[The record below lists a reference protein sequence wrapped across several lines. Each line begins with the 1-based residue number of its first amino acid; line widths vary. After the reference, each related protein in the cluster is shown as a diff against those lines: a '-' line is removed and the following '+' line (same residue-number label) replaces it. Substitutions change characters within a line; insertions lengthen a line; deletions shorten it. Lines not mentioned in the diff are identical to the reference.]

1 VFKPILN
8 LYNDCTIKP
17 AKGMTNYKE
26 TLNLPNTGFP
36 MKASLPNREP
46 SLLEQWDENNLYLK
60 IRQQQAGKEKFLL
73 LDGPPYA
80 NGKIHIGH
88 AVNKVLKD
96 IVIKSKTLSGF
107 DAPYLPGWDC
117 HGLPIEHQVEKKKGK
132 VGSKL
137 DASQYREA
145 CRDYALQQVSEQR
158 DDFIRLGILGQW
170 EKPYL
175 TLDRNYEA
183 EQIRAF
189 AMIVKNG
196 HLIYG
201 HKPVHWCLDCKS
213 ALAEA
218 EVEYKEKESSAVD
231 VRFRII
237 DTNDFLTRTG
247 LNLDQTD
254 LPIYLPIWT
263 TTLWT
268 LPANQAVVLGENL
281 NYLLIATQSDQGP
294 HCVIVAEGL
303 QESIR
308 DRWQAV
314 KWDVIGS
321 VNPKDLKGL
330 QLQHPFYERQVPT
343 LIGDYVTLEAGT
355 GAVHTAPAHGHDDFI
370 IGQKNDLPLENPVDD
385 FGIFT
390 ESTEYFAGQHVFK
403 VESSITEK
411 LLENNN
417 LIHQQA
423 FIHSYPH
430 CWRHKTPLIFR
441 ATPQWFI
448 SMDQMNLR
456 TTCLD
461 VIETVEWM
469 PDWGKKRIQGM
480 VESRPDWCISRQ
492 RFWGVPI
499 PLFIHKE
506 TESLHPNTVDLL
518 HQVANKIEEHGIDG
532 WFLASTE
539 DFLGEEATEYYKTTD
554 TMDVWMDSGLAH
566 YAVSENHTNVDFPA
580 DLYLEGS
587 DQHRGW
593 FQSSLLTSVAMNAKA
608 PYQQVLTHGF
618 TVDEDGKKMSKSLG
632 NVIAPQ
638 AVINNLGADIL
649 RLWAASTDY
658 SSEMSISDQILK
670 RNSDAYRR
678 IRNTARFLLGNLNDF
693 DPNKDLLPVNE
704 LLTLDQWIINRLHE
718 VQTKI
723 LEDYHVYAFH
733 HVSQSLHNFCVVDM
747 GGFYLDVIKDRL
759 YTTEDHSH
767 ARKSAQTVLYHTAEA
782 MVRWIAPIL
791 SFTADE
797 IWQYL
802 PGDRAESVFLSEWH
816 QLPTK
821 ADIDVNW
828 SAIDVVQQTAAKAL
842 EVGRNEGVI
851 GSSLD
856 ASITIYAD
864 DELADLLAS
873 FGEELHF
880 LFITSEATLASAVNI
895 PQGSVKADGVAVSV
909 LKSKHQ
915 KCTRC
920 WHKDESVG
928 QSSDHPE
935 LCTRCIGNITGRGEL
950 RLHF

>member
-1 VFKPILN
+1 
-8 LYNDCTIKP
+8 
-17 AKGMTNYKE
+17 MTNYKE
-26 TLNLPNTGFP
+26 TLNLPDTGFP

-96 IVIKSKTLSGF
+96 VVIKSKTLSGF

-137 DASQYREA
+137 DAGQYREA

-170 EKPYL
+170 DKPYL
-175 TLDRNYEA
+175 TLDWNYEA

-189 AMIVKNG
+189 ATIVKNG

-231 VRFRII
+231 VRFRVI

-268 LPANQAVVLGENL
+268 LPANQAVVLGEDL
-281 NYLLIATQSDQGP
+281 NYLLIATQSDQEP
-294 HCVIVAEGL
+294 HCIIVSEGL

-308 DRWQAV
+308 DRWQAG

-321 VNPKDLKGL
+321 VNPRDLEGL

-343 LIGDYVTLEAGT
+343 LTGDYVTLEAGT

-370 IGQKNDLPLENPVDD
+370 IGQKNNLPLENPVDD
-385 FGIFT
+385 HGIFT

-411 LLENNN
+411 LQENNN
-417 LIHQQA
+417 LIHQQP

-456 TTCLD
+456 TTCLE

-469 PDWGKKRIQGM
+469 PDWGKERIQGM
-480 VESRPDWCISRQ
+480 IESRPDWCISRQ

-518 HQVANKIEEHGIDG
+518 HQVANKVEEYGIDG

-566 YAVSENHTNVDFPA
+566 YAVSQNHTNVDFPA

-618 TVDEDGKKMSKSLG
+618 TVDKDGKKMSKSLG

-704 LLTLDQWIINRLHE
+704 LLTLDQWVINRLHE

-723 LEDYHVYAFH
+723 LEDYHIYAFH
-733 HVSQSLHNFCVVDM
+733 RVCQSLHNFCVVDM

-759 YTTEDHSH
+759 YTTENHSH

-782 MVRWIAPIL
+782 MVHWIAPIL

-797 IWQYL
+797 VWQYL

-821 ADIDVNW
+821 ADIDVDW
-828 SAIDVVQQTAAKAL
+828 SVIDVVQQTVAKAL

-880 LFITSEATLASAVNI
+880 LFITSDATLASAANI
-895 PQGSVKADGVAVSV
+895 PQGSVKADRVAVSV

-915 KCTRC
+915 KCIRC

-928 QSSDHPE
+928 QATDHPE
-935 LCTRCIGNITGRGEL
+935 LCTRCLGNITGRGEL

>member
-1 VFKPILN
+1 
-8 LYNDCTIKP
+8 
-17 AKGMTNYKE
+17 MTNYKE
-26 TLNLPNTGFP
+26 TLNLPDTGFP

-46 SLLEQWDENNLYLK
+46 SLLKQWDENNLYQK

-96 IVIKSKTLSGF
+96 VVIKSKTLSGL

-145 CRDYALQQVSEQR
+145 CRGYALKQVSEQR

-175 TLDRNYEA
+175 TLDRHYEA

-189 AMIVKNG
+189 AAIVKNG

-218 EVEYKEKESSAVD
+218 EVEYKDKESSSVD
-231 VRFRII
+231 VQFRII
-237 DTNDFLTRTG
+237 DTHDFLTRTG

-268 LPANQAVVLGENL
+268 LPGNQAVVLGEDL
-281 NYLLIATQSDQGP
+281 NYLLIATQSNQGS

-308 DRWQAV
+308 DRWQAE
-314 KWDVIGS
+314 KWDIIGS
-321 VNPKDLKGL
+321 VNPSDLEGL

-343 LIGDYVTLEAGT
+343 LTGDFVTLEAGT

-385 FGIFT
+385 FGIYT
-390 ESTEYFAGQHVFK
+390 SSTEYFSGQHVFK
-403 VESSITEK
+403 VDANVIKK
-411 LLENNN
+411 LEENNN
-417 LIHQQA
+417 LIHQQP
-423 FIHSYPH
+423 FTHSYPH

-448 SMDQMNLR
+448 SMDQMNFR
-456 TTCLD
+456 TACLQA
-461 VIETVEWM
+461 IETVEWM
-469 PDWGKKRIQGM
+469 PDWGKERIQGM
-480 VESRPDWCISRQ
+480 IESRPDWCISRQ

-518 HQVANKIEEHGIDG
+518 HQVAKKVEVHGIDG
-532 WFLASTE
+532 WFTASTE
-539 DFLGEEATEYYKTTD
+539 DFLGEEASEYNKMTD

-566 YAVSENHTNVDFPA
+566 YAVSQNHADIHFPA

-593 FQSSLLTSVAMNAKA
+593 FQSSLLTSVAMNAKP
-608 PYQQVLTHGF
+608 PYKQVLTHGF
-618 TVDEDGKKMSKSLG
+618 TVDENGKKMSKSVG

-638 AVINNLGADIL
+638 TVINTLGADIL
-649 RLWAASTDY
+649 RLWAASSDY

-670 RNSDAYRR
+670 QNSDTYRR

-693 DPNKDLLPVNE
+693 DPTEDLLPVNE
-704 LLTLDQWIINRLHE
+704 LLTLDQWAINLLHE
-718 VQTKI
+718 VQAKI
-723 LEDYHVYAFH
+723 FQDYHAYAFH
-733 HVSQSLHNFCVVDM
+733 RVSQSLHHFCVVDM

-759 YTTEDHSH
+759 YTTEADSL
-767 ARKSAQTVLYHTAEA
+767 ARKSAQTVLYHTAES

-797 IWQYL
+797 FWQFL
-802 PGDRAESVFLSEWH
+802 PGNRAESVFLSEWYE
-816 QLPTK
+816 LPEK
-821 ADIDVNW
+821 VDSGVNW
-828 SAIDVVQQTAAKAL
+828 SVVDFVQKIVAKAL
-842 EVGRNEGVI
+842 ETARDEGVI

-856 ASITIYAD
+856 ASITLYAK
-864 DELADLLAS
+864 DELFELFAS
-873 FGEELHF
+873 FGAELHF
-880 LFITSEATLASAVNI
+880 LFITSDATLASDDNLPEGTI
-895 PQGSVKADGVAVSV
+895 KANGVAVSV
-909 LKSKHQ
+909 LKSKHK
-915 KCTRC
+915 KCIRC
-920 WHKDESVG
+920 WHKDKSVG
-928 QSSDHPE
+928 QSSEHPE
-935 LCTRCIGNITGRGEL
+935 LCIRCTGNVTGEGEV

>member
-1 VFKPILN
+1 
-8 LYNDCTIKP
+8 
-17 AKGMTNYKE
+17 MTSYKE
-26 TLNLPNTGFP
+26 TLNLPDTGFP

-46 SLLEQWDENNLYLK
+46 SLLLQWSENNLYSK
-60 IRQQQAGKEKFLL
+60 IRQQQAGKKKFLL

-88 AVNKVLKD
+88 ALNKVLKD
-96 IVIKSKTLSGF
+96 FVIKSKTLSGF

-132 VGSKL
+132 MGSKL
-137 DASQYREA
+137 DAGQYRNA

-175 TLDRNYEA
+175 TLDQHYEA

-189 AMIVKNG
+189 ATIVKNN

-218 EVEYKEKESSAVD
+218 EVEYVDKESCSVD

-237 DTNDFLTRTG
+237 DNHEFLTRTG

-268 LPANQAVVLGENL
+268 LPANQAVVLGEDL
-281 NYLLIATQSDQGP
+281 NYLLVATETDQGS
-294 HCVIVAEGL
+294 HFVIVSEGL

-308 DRWQAV
+308 DRWQV
-314 KWDVIGS
+314 EKWDVISS
-321 VNPKDLKGL
+321 VNSLDLEGL
-330 QLQHPFYERQVPT
+330 QLQHPFYNRQVPT
-343 LIGDYVTLEAGT
+343 LIGDYVTLDAGT

-370 IGQKNDLPLENPVDD
+370 IGQKHNLPLESPVDD

-390 ESTEYFAGQHVFK
+390 PSTEYFAGQHVFK
-403 VESSITEK
+403 IDDDIIEK
-411 LLENNN
+411 LQEKNN
-417 LIHQQA
+417 LIHQQP

-448 SMDQMNLR
+448 SMDQMNFR
-456 TTCLD
+456 TACLEA
-461 VIETVEWM
+461 IETVEWM
-469 PDWGKKRIQGM
+469 PDWGKERIQGM
-480 VESRPDWCISRQ
+480 IDSRPDWCISRQ

-518 HQVANKIEEHGIDG
+518 YQIANKVETHGIDE
-532 WFLASTE
+532 WFAASTE
-539 DFLGEEATEYYKTTD
+539 DFLGEEASEYNKTTD

-566 YAVSENHTNVDFPA
+566 HAVSQNHADIYFPA

-608 PYQQVLTHGF
+608 PYKQVLTHGF

-670 RNSDAYRR
+670 RNADAYRR

-693 DPNKDLLPVNE
+693 DSTKDLLPVNE
-704 LLTLDQWIINRLHE
+704 LLTLDQWVINRLHE
-718 VQTKI
+718 VQAKI
-723 LEDYHVYAFH
+723 LENYTTYAFH
-733 HVSQSLHNFCVVDM
+733 RVSQSLHNFCVVDM

-759 YTTEDHSH
+759 YTTKANSH
-767 ARKSAQTVLYHTAEA
+767 ARRSAQTVLYHTAES

-797 IWQYL
+797 VWQFL
-802 PGDRAESVFLSEWH
+802 PGNRTESVFLSEWY
-816 QLPTK
+816 QLP
-821 ADIDVNW
+821 ARSNIVVNW
-828 SAIDVVQQTAAKAL
+828 SVMDVVQQATAKAL
-842 EVGRNEGVI
+842 EVARDKGVI

-856 ASITIYAD
+856 ASLTVYVD
-864 DELADLLAS
+864 NELAELLTS

-880 LFITSEATLASAVNI
+880 LFITSDVTIASTDDI
-895 PQGSVKADGVAVSV
+895 PKGAIKADGVAVSV
-909 LKSKHQ
+909 VKSQHQ
-915 KCTRC
+915 KCIRC

-928 QSSDHPE
+928 QTSEHSE
-935 LCTRCIGNITGRGEL
+935 LCIRCIDNVTGEGEV

>member
-1 VFKPILN
+1 
-8 LYNDCTIKP
+8 
-17 AKGMTNYKE
+17 MTNYKE
-26 TLNLPNTGFP
+26 TLNLPDTGFP

-46 SLLEQWDENNLYLK
+46 SLLKQWSENNLYLK
-60 IRQQQAGKEKFLL
+60 IRQQQAGKDKFLL

-80 NGKIHIGH
+80 NGKLHIGH
-88 AVNKVLKD
+88 ALNKVLKD
-96 IVIKSKTLSGF
+96 VVIKSKTLSGF
-107 DAPYLPGWDC
+107 DAPYIPGWDC

-132 VGSKL
+132 AGSKL
-137 DASQYREA
+137 NAKQYRDA
-145 CRDYALQQVSEQR
+145 CRDYALAQVSEQR
-158 DDFIRLGILGQW
+158 EDFIRLGVLGEW

-189 AMIVKNG
+189 ATIVKNG
-196 HLIYG
+196 HLVYG

-218 EVEYKEKESSAVD
+218 EVEYKDKESCSAD
-231 VRFRII
+231 VRFRVI
-237 DTNDFLTRTG
+237 DTNEFLTRTG
-247 LNLDQTD
+247 LNLDQMD
-254 LPIYLPIWT
+254 RPIYLPIWT

-268 LPANQAVVLGENL
+268 LPANQAVVLGEDL
-281 NYLLIATQSDQGP
+281 NYLLVATASEHSP
-294 HCVIVAEGL
+294 CYVIVSEGL

-308 DRWQAV
+308 DRWQAE
-314 KWDVIGS
+314 KWDIIGS
-321 VNPKDLKGL
+321 VNPRDLEGL
-330 QLQHPFYERQVPT
+330 ILQHPFYHRQVPI

-370 IGQKNDLPLENPVDD
+370 IGQKNNLPLDNPVND
-385 FGIFT
+385 FGVFT

-403 VESSITEK
+403 VESEIIEK
-411 LLENNN
+411 LKEKNN
-417 LIHQQA
+417 LIHQES
-423 FIHSYPH
+423 FNHSYPH

-448 SMDQMNLR
+448 SMDNNDLR
-456 TTCLD
+456 ANCLE

-469 PDWGKKRIQGM
+469 PNWGRERIQGM
-480 VESRPDWCISRQ
+480 LETRPDWCISRQ

-518 HQVANKIEEHGIDG
+518 HQVAEKVETHGIDG
-532 WFLASTE
+532 WFASSTE
-539 DFLGEEATEYYKTTD
+539 DFLGEEAAEYSKTTD

-566 YAVSENHTNVDFPA
+566 HAVSQNHTDVYFPA

-608 PYQQVLTHGF
+608 PYKQVLTHGF
-618 TVDEDGKKMSKSLG
+618 FVDESGKKMSKSVG
-632 NVIAPQ
+632 NVIEPQ

-649 RLWAASTDY
+649 RLWVASTDY

-693 DPNKDLLPVNE
+693 DPTKDRLPVNE
-704 LLTLDQWIINRLHE
+704 LLALDQWVINRLHE
-718 VQTKI
+718 VQAKI
-723 LEDYHVYAFH
+723 LEDYSTYAFH
-733 HVSQSLHNFCVVDM
+733 RVSQSLHNFCVVDM

-759 YTTEDHSH
+759 YTTQADSH
-767 ARKSAQTVLYHTAEA
+767 ARKSAQTVLYHTAES

-797 IWQYL
+797 VWQFL
-802 PGDRAESVFLSEWH
+802 PGNRAESVFLSEWY
-816 QLPTK
+816 QLPEK
-821 ADIDVNW
+821 PDSRINW
-828 SAIDVVQQTAAKAL
+828 SVMDVVQQTADKAL
-842 EVGRNEGVI
+842 EVARDEGVI

-856 ASITIYAD
+856 ACLTVYAD
-864 DELADLLAS
+864 GELAELLAS

-880 LFITSEATLASAVNI
+880 LFITSDATLASAVSI
-895 PQGSVKADGVAVSV
+895 PEGAIEADGVAVSV
-909 LKSKHQ
+909 FKSKHQ
-915 KCTRC
+915 KCIRC

-928 QSSDHPE
+928 QSSEHPE
-935 LCTRCIGNITGRGEL
+935 LCIRCINNVKGEGEV

>member
-1 VFKPILN
+1 
-8 LYNDCTIKP
+8 
-17 AKGMTNYKE
+17 M
-26 TLNLPNTGFP
+26 
-36 MKASLPNREP
+36 
-46 SLLEQWDENNLYLK
+46 
-60 IRQQQAGKEKFLL
+60 
-73 LDGPPYA
+73 
-80 NGKIHIGH
+80 
-88 AVNKVLKD
+88 
-96 IVIKSKTLSGF
+96 
-107 DAPYLPGWDC
+107 
-117 HGLPIEHQVEKKKGK
+117 
-132 VGSKL
+132 GSKL
-137 DASQYREA
+137 DAGQYRKA
-145 CRDYALQQVSEQR
+145 CRDYALEQVSEQR

-189 AMIVKNG
+189 ATIVKNG

-218 EVEYKEKESSAVD
+218 EVEYKDKESSAVD
-231 VRFRII
+231 VRFKII
-237 DTNDFLTRTG
+237 DTKDFLARTG
-247 LNLDQTD
+247 FKLDQID

-268 LPANQAVVLGENL
+268 LPANQAVVLGKDL
-281 NYLLIATQSDQGP
+281 KYLLVATESNQGP
-294 HCVIVAEGL
+294 HFVIVSEGL

-308 DRWQAV
+308 DRWQAE
-314 KWDVIGS
+314 KWNVIGS
-321 VNPKDLKGL
+321 VNPSDLDGL

-370 IGQKNDLPLENPVDD
+370 IGQKNNLPLENPVDD

-390 ESTEYFAGQHVFK
+390 SSTEYFSGQHVFK
-403 VESSITEK
+403 AESSISEK
-411 LLENNN
+411 LRQNNN
-417 LIHQQA
+417 LIHQQP

-448 SMDQMNLR
+448 SMDQMNFR
-456 TTCLD
+456 AACLAA
-461 VIETVEWM
+461 IETVEWT
-469 PDWGKKRIQGM
+469 PDWGKERIQGM
-480 VESRPDWCISRQ
+480 IESRPDWCISRQ

-506 TESLHPNTVDLL
+506 TDSLHPNTVDLL
-518 HQVANKIEEHGIDG
+518 HQIADKVEEDGVDG
-532 WFLASTE
+532 WFSASTE
-539 DFLGEEATEYYKTTD
+539 DFLGEEAPEYCKTTD

-566 YAVSENHTNVDFPA
+566 YAVSQNHTNIDFPA

-593 FQSSLLTSVAMNAKA
+593 FQSSLLTSVAMNAQA
-608 PYQQVLTHGF
+608 PYKQVLTHGF
-618 TVDEDGKKMSKSLG
+618 AVDETGKKMSKSLG

-649 RLWAASTDY
+649 RLWVASTDY
-658 SSEMSISDQILK
+658 SSEISISDQILK

-693 DPNKDLLPVNE
+693 NPNEDLLPVNE
-704 LLTLDQWIINRLHE
+704 LLTLDQWVINRLHE
-718 VQTKI
+718 IQAKI
-723 LEDYHVYAFH
+723 LEDYNLYAFH
-733 HVSQSLHNFCVVDM
+733 RVCQFLHNFCVVDM

-759 YTTEDHSH
+759 YTTESHSH
-767 ARKSAQTVLYHTAEA
+767 ARKSAQTVLYHIAES
-782 MVRWIAPIL
+782 MTRWIAPIL

-797 IWQYL
+797 VWQFL
-802 PGDRAESVFLSEWH
+802 PGDRAESVFLADWYH
-816 QLPTK
+816 LPKK
-821 ADIDVNW
+821 ADIGVDW
-828 SAIDVVQQTAAKAL
+828 SMIDVVQQTVAKAL

-873 FGEELHF
+873 FGQELHF
-880 LFITSEATLASAVNI
+880 LFITSDATLASADNI
-895 PQGSVKADGVAVSV
+895 PQGSVEVDGVAVSV
-909 LKSKHQ
+909 LISKHQ
-915 KCTRC
+915 KCIRC
-920 WHKDESVG
+920 WHRDESVG

-935 LCTRCIGNITGRGEL
+935 LCARCIGNITGKGEL

>member
-1 VFKPILN
+1 
-8 LYNDCTIKP
+8 
-17 AKGMTNYKE
+17 MTNYKE
-26 TLNLPNTGFP
+26 TLNLPDTGFP

-46 SLLEQWDENNLYLK
+46 SLLKQWDENNLYLK

-96 IVIKSKTLSGF
+96 IVIKSKTLSDF

-137 DASQYREA
+137 DAGQYRKA
-145 CRDYALQQVSEQR
+145 CRDYALEQVSEQR

-189 AMIVKNG
+189 ATIVKNG

-218 EVEYKEKESSAVD
+218 EVEYKDKESSAVD
-231 VRFRII
+231 VRFKII
-237 DTNDFLTRTG
+237 DTKDFLARTG
-247 LNLDQTD
+247 FKLDQID

-268 LPANQAVVLGENL
+268 LPANQAVVLGKDL
-281 NYLLIATQSDQGP
+281 NYLLVATESNQGP
-294 HCVIVAEGL
+294 HFVIVSEGL

-308 DRWQAV
+308 DRWQAE
-314 KWDVIGS
+314 KWNVIGS
-321 VNPKDLKGL
+321 VNPSDLEGL

-370 IGQKNDLPLENPVDD
+370 IGQKNNLPLENPVDD
-385 FGIFT
+385 FGLFT
-390 ESTEYFAGQHVFK
+390 SSTEYFSGQHVFK
-403 VESSITEK
+403 AESSISEK
-411 LLENNN
+411 LQEKNN
-417 LIHQQA
+417 LIHQQP

-448 SMDQMNLR
+448 SMDQMNFR
-456 TTCLD
+456 AACLAA
-461 VIETVEWM
+461 IETVEWT
-469 PDWGKKRIQGM
+469 PDWGKERIQGM
-480 VESRPDWCISRQ
+480 IESRPDWCISRQ

-506 TESLHPNTVDLL
+506 TDSLHPNTVDLL
-518 HQVANKIEEHGIDG
+518 HQIADKVEKDGVDG
-532 WFLASTE
+532 WFSASTE
-539 DFLGEEATEYYKTTD
+539 DFLGEEAPEYCKTTD

-566 YAVSENHTNVDFPA
+566 YAVSQNHTNIDFPA

-593 FQSSLLTSVAMNAKA
+593 FQSSLLTSVAMNAQA
-608 PYQQVLTHGF
+608 PYKQVLTHGF
-618 TVDEDGKKMSKSLG
+618 AVDETGKKMSKSLG

-649 RLWAASTDY
+649 RLWVASTDY
-658 SSEMSISDQILK
+658 SSEISISDQILK

-693 DPNKDLLPVNE
+693 NPNEDLLPVNE
-704 LLTLDQWIINRLHE
+704 LLTLDQWVINRLHE
-718 VQTKI
+718 IQAKI
-723 LEDYHVYAFH
+723 LEDYNLYAFH
-733 HVSQSLHNFCVVDM
+733 RVCQSLHNFCVVDM

-759 YTTEDHSH
+759 YTTESHSH
-767 ARKSAQTVLYHTAEA
+767 ARKSAQTVLYHIAES
-782 MVRWIAPIL
+782 MTRWIAPIL

-797 IWQYL
+797 VWQFL
-802 PGDRAESVFLSEWH
+802 PGDRADSVFLSDWY
-816 QLPTK
+816 QLPKK
-821 ADIDVNW
+821 ADIGVDW
-828 SAIDVVQQTAAKAL
+828 LMIDVVQQTVAKAL

-873 FGEELHF
+873 FGQELHF
-880 LFITSEATLASAVNI
+880 LFITSDATLASADNK
-895 PQGSVKADGVAVSV
+895 PQGSVEVDGVAVSV

-915 KCTRC
+915 KCIRC
-920 WHKDESVG
+920 WHRDESVG

-935 LCTRCIGNITGRGEL
+935 LCARCIGNITGKGEL

>member
-1 VFKPILN
+1 
-8 LYNDCTIKP
+8 
-17 AKGMTNYKE
+17 MTNYKE
-26 TLNLPNTGFP
+26 TLNLPDTGFP

-46 SLLEQWDENNLYLK
+46 SLLKQWSENNLYLK
-60 IRQQQAGKEKFLL
+60 IRQQQAGKDKFLL

-80 NGKIHIGH
+80 NGKLHIGH
-88 AVNKVLKD
+88 ALNKVLKD
-96 IVIKSKTLSGF
+96 VVIKSKTLSGF
-107 DAPYLPGWDC
+107 DAPYIPGWDC

-132 VGSKL
+132 AGSKL
-137 DASQYREA
+137 NAKQYRDA
-145 CRDYALQQVSEQR
+145 CRDYALAQVSEQR
-158 DDFIRLGILGQW
+158 EDFIRLGVLGEW

-189 AMIVKNG
+189 ATIVKNG
-196 HLIYG
+196 HLVYG

-218 EVEYKEKESSAVD
+218 EVEYKDKESCSAD
-231 VRFRII
+231 VRFRVI
-237 DTNDFLTRTG
+237 DTNEFLTRTG

-254 LPIYLPIWT
+254 RPIYLPIWT

-268 LPANQAVVLGENL
+268 LPANQAVVLGEDL
-281 NYLLIATQSDQGP
+281 NYLLVATASDHSP
-294 HCVIVAEGL
+294 CYVIVSEGL

-308 DRWQAV
+308 DRWQAE
-314 KWDVIGS
+314 KWDIIGS
-321 VNPKDLKGL
+321 VNPRDLEGL
-330 QLQHPFYERQVPT
+330 ILQHPFYQRQVPI

-370 IGQKNDLPLENPVDD
+370 IGQKNNLPLDNPVND
-385 FGIFT
+385 FGVFT

-403 VESSITEK
+403 VESEIIEK
-411 LLENNN
+411 LKEKNN
-417 LIHQQA
+417 LIHQES
-423 FIHSYPH
+423 FNHSYPH

-448 SMDQMNLR
+448 SMDNNDLR
-456 TTCLD
+456 ANCLE

-469 PDWGKKRIQGM
+469 PNWGRERIQGM
-480 VESRPDWCISRQ
+480 LETRPDWCISRQ

-518 HQVANKIEEHGIDG
+518 HQVAEKVETHGIDG
-532 WFLASTE
+532 WFASSTE
-539 DFLGEEATEYYKTTD
+539 DFLGEEAVEYNKITD

-566 YAVSENHTNVDFPA
+566 HAVSQNHTDVYFPA

-608 PYQQVLTHGF
+608 PYKQVLTHGF
-618 TVDEDGKKMSKSLG
+618 FVDETGRKMAKSVG
-632 NVIAPQ
+632 NVIEPQ

-649 RLWAASTDY
+649 RLWVASTDY

-693 DPNKDLLPVNE
+693 DPTKDRLPVNE
-704 LLTLDQWIINRLHE
+704 LLALDQWVINRLHE
-718 VQTKI
+718 VQAKI
-723 LEDYHVYAFH
+723 LEDYSTYAFH
-733 HVSQSLHNFCVVDM
+733 RVSQSLHNFCVVDM

-759 YTTEDHSH
+759 YTTQADSH
-767 ARKSAQTVLYHTAEA
+767 ARKSAQTVLYHTAES

-797 IWQYL
+797 VWQFL
-802 PGDRAESVFLSEWH
+802 PGNRAESVFLSEWY
-816 QLPTK
+816 QLPENP
-821 ADIDVNW
+821 DSRINW
-828 SAIDVVQQTAAKAL
+828 SVMDVVQQTAAKAL
-842 EVGRNEGVI
+842 EVARDEGVI

-856 ASITIYAD
+856 ACLTVYAD
-864 DELADLLAS
+864 GELAELLAS

-880 LFITSEATLASAVNI
+880 LFITSDATLASAVNI
-895 PQGSVKADGVAVSV
+895 PEGAIEADGVAVSV
-909 LKSKHQ
+909 FKSKHH
-915 KCTRC
+915 KCIRC

-928 QSSDHPE
+928 QSSEHPE
-935 LCTRCIGNITGRGEL
+935 LCIRCINNVKGEGEV

>member
-1 VFKPILN
+1 
-8 LYNDCTIKP
+8 
-17 AKGMTNYKE
+17 MTNYKE
-26 TLNLPNTGFP
+26 TLNLPDTGFP

-46 SLLEQWDENNLYLK
+46 SLLKQWSENNLYLK
-60 IRQQQAGKEKFLL
+60 IRQQQAGKDKFLL

-80 NGKIHIGH
+80 NGKLHIGH
-88 AVNKVLKD
+88 ALNKVLKD
-96 IVIKSKTLSGF
+96 VVIKSKTLSGF
-107 DAPYLPGWDC
+107 DAPYIPGWDC

-132 VGSKL
+132 AGSKL
-137 DASQYREA
+137 NAKQYRDA
-145 CRDYALQQVSEQR
+145 CRDYALAQVSEQR
-158 DDFIRLGILGQW
+158 EDFIRLGVLGEW

-189 AMIVKNG
+189 ATIVKNG
-196 HLIYG
+196 HLVYG

-218 EVEYKEKESSAVD
+218 EVEYKDKESCSAD
-231 VRFRII
+231 VRFRVI
-237 DTNDFLTRTG
+237 DTNEFLTRTG

-254 LPIYLPIWT
+254 RPIYLPIWT

-268 LPANQAVVLGENL
+268 LPANQAVVLGEDL
-281 NYLLIATQSDQGP
+281 NYLLVATASDHSP
-294 HCVIVAEGL
+294 CYVIVSEGL

-308 DRWQAV
+308 DRWQAE
-314 KWDVIGS
+314 KWDIIGS
-321 VNPKDLKGL
+321 VNPRDLEGL
-330 QLQHPFYERQVPT
+330 ILQHPFYKRQVPI

-370 IGQKNDLPLENPVDD
+370 IGQKNNLPLDNPVND
-385 FGIFT
+385 FGVFT

-403 VESSITEK
+403 VESEIIEK
-411 LLENNN
+411 LKEKNN
-417 LIHQQA
+417 LIHQES
-423 FIHSYPH
+423 FNHSYPH

-448 SMDQMNLR
+448 SMDNNDLR
-456 TTCLD
+456 ANCLE

-469 PDWGKKRIQGM
+469 PDWGKERMQGM
-480 VESRPDWCISRQ
+480 LESRPDWCISRQ

-506 TESLHPNTVDLL
+506 TESLHPNTVELL
-518 HQVANKIEEHGIDG
+518 HQVAEKVETHGIDG
-532 WFLASTE
+532 WFASSTE
-539 DFLGEEATEYYKTTD
+539 DFLGEEAAEYSKTTD

-566 YAVSENHTNVDFPA
+566 HAVSQNHTDVYFPA

-593 FQSSLLTSVAMNAKA
+593 FQSSLLTSVAMNAKV
-608 PYQQVLTHGF
+608 PYKQVLTHGF
-618 TVDEDGKKMSKSLG
+618 FVDETGRKMAKSVG
-632 NVIAPQ
+632 NVIEPQ

-649 RLWAASTDY
+649 RLWVASTDY

-693 DPNKDLLPVNE
+693 DPTKDRLPVNE
-704 LLTLDQWIINRLHE
+704 LLALDQWVINRLHE
-718 VQTKI
+718 VQAKI
-723 LEDYHVYAFH
+723 LEDYSTYAFH
-733 HVSQSLHNFCVVDM
+733 RVSQSLHNFCVVDM

-759 YTTEDHSH
+759 YTTQADSH
-767 ARKSAQTVLYHTAEA
+767 ARKSAQTVLYHTAES

-797 IWQYL
+797 VWQFL
-802 PGDRAESVFLSEWH
+802 PGNRAESVFLSEWY
-816 QLPTK
+816 QLPENP
-821 ADIDVNW
+821 DSRINW
-828 SAIDVVQQTAAKAL
+828 SVMDVVQQTAAKAL
-842 EVGRNEGVI
+842 EVARDEGVI

-856 ASITIYAD
+856 ACLTVYAD
-864 DELADLLAS
+864 GELAELLAS

-880 LFITSEATLASAVNI
+880 LFITSDATLASAVNI
-895 PQGSVKADGVAVSV
+895 PEGAIEADGVAVSV
-909 LKSKHQ
+909 FKSKHH
-915 KCTRC
+915 KCIRC

-928 QSSDHPE
+928 QSSEHPE
-935 LCTRCIGNITGRGEL
+935 LCIRCINNVKGEGEV

>member
-1 VFKPILN
+1 
-8 LYNDCTIKP
+8 
-17 AKGMTNYKE
+17 MTNYKE
-26 TLNLPNTGFP
+26 TLNLPDTGFP
-36 MKASLPNREP
+36 MKASLPKREP
-46 SLLEQWDENNLYLK
+46 GLLKQWDENNLYLK

-132 VGSKL
+132 MGSKL

-189 AMIVKNG
+189 ATIVKNG

-218 EVEYKEKESSAVD
+218 EVEYKDKESDAVD
-231 VRFRII
+231 VLFRIVDI
-237 DTNDFLTRTG
+237 NDFLARTG
-247 LNLDQTD
+247 LNLGQTN

-268 LPANQAVVLGENL
+268 LPANQAVVLGEDL
-281 NYLLIATQSDQGP
+281 RYLLVATESHQGP
-294 HCVIVAEGL
+294 YCVVVSEGL

-308 DRWQAV
+308 DRWQAE

-321 VNPKDLKGL
+321 VNPSDIEGL

-370 IGQKNDLPLENPVDD
+370 IGKINDLPLENPVDD

-390 ESTEYFAGQHVFK
+390 SSTEYFSGQHVFK
-403 VESSITEK
+403 AESSITEK
-411 LLENNN
+411 LQENNN
-417 LIHQQA
+417 LIHQQP
-423 FIHSYPH
+423 FTHSYPH

-448 SMDQMNLR
+448 SMDLMNFR
-456 TTCLD
+456 TSCLEA
-461 VIETVEWM
+461 IETVEWM
-469 PDWGKKRIQGM
+469 PDWGKERIQGM
-480 VESRPDWCISRQ
+480 IESRPDWCISRQ

-499 PLFIHKE
+499 PLFIHKK

-518 HQVANKIEEHGIDG
+518 HQVANKVEEYGIDG
-532 WFLASTE
+532 WFTASTE
-539 DFLGEEATEYYKTTD
+539 DFLGKEATDYYKTTD

-566 YAVSENHTNVDFPA
+566 YAVSQNHDDVHFPA

-593 FQSSLLTSVAMNAKA
+593 FQSSLLTSVAMNARA

-618 TVDEDGKKMSKSLG
+618 TVDETGKKMSKSLG

-638 AVINNLGADIL
+638 SVINNLGADIL

-670 RNSDAYRR
+670 QNSDTYRR

-693 DPNKDLLPVNE
+693 DPAKDLLPVNE
-704 LLTLDQWIINRLHE
+704 LLSLDQWVMNRLHE
-718 VQTKI
+718 VQAKI

-733 HVSQSLHNFCVVDM
+733 RVSQSLHNFCVADM

-759 YTTEDHSH
+759 YTTEAESH
-767 ARKSAQTVLYHTAEA
+767 ARKSAQTVLYHIAESMA
-782 MVRWIAPIL
+782 RWIAPIL

-797 IWQYL
+797 VWQFL
-802 PGDRAESVFLSEWH
+802 PGDRKESVFLSEWY
-816 QLPTK
+816 QLPEK
-821 ADIDVNW
+821 VDIAVNW
-828 SAIDVVQQTAAKAL
+828 SVMDVVQKIVAKAL
-842 EVGRNEGVI
+842 EAARDEGVI

-856 ASITIYAD
+856 ASITIYTE
-864 DELADLLAS
+864 DELAELLAS

-880 LFITSEATLASAVNI
+880 LFITSDATLVSTVNI
-895 PQGSVKADGVAVSV
+895 PEGAIKADGVAVSV
-909 LKSKHQ
+909 LQSIHQ
-915 KCTRC
+915 KCIRC

-928 QSSDHPE
+928 QSSDHPK
-935 LCTRCIGNITGRGEL
+935 LCIRCIGNVTGRGEL

>member
-1 VFKPILN
+1 
-8 LYNDCTIKP
+8 
-17 AKGMTNYKE
+17 MTNYKE
-26 TLNLPNTGFP
+26 TLNLPDTGFP
-36 MKASLPNREP
+36 MKASLPKREP
-46 SLLEQWDENNLYLK
+46 GLLKQWDENNLYLK

-96 IVIKSKTLSGF
+96 VVIKSKTLAGF

-117 HGLPIEHQVEKKKGK
+117 HGLPIELQVEKKKGK
-132 VGSKL
+132 IGSKL
-137 DASQYREA
+137 DAGEYREA
-145 CRDYALQQVSEQR
+145 CRDYALHQVSEQR
-158 DDFIRLGILGQW
+158 DDFIRLGILGEW
-170 EKPYL
+170 GKSYL
-175 TLDRNYEA
+175 TLDQHYEA

-189 AMIVKNG
+189 ATIVKNG

-218 EVEYKEKESSAVD
+218 EVEYKDKESSAVD
-231 VRFRII
+231 VRFKII
-237 DTNDFLTRTG
+237 DTNDFLARTG
-247 LNLDQTD
+247 LSIDQTD

-268 LPANQAVVLGENL
+268 LPANQAVVLGEDL
-281 NYLLIATQSDQGP
+281 DYLFVATESDQGA
-294 HCVIVAEGL
+294 HYVIVSEGL
-303 QESIR
+303 QESIC
-308 DRWQAV
+308 DRWKV
-314 KWDVIGS
+314 EKWDVIGS
-321 VNPKDLKGL
+321 VNPSDLEGL
-330 QLQHPFYERQVPT
+330 QLLHPFYEREVPI

-370 IGQKNDLPLENPVDD
+370 IGQKHDLPLESPVND

-390 ESTEYFAGQHVFK
+390 ASTEHFAGQHVLK
-403 VESSITEK
+403 VDSHIVEQ
-411 LLENNN
+411 LQENNN
-417 LIHQQA
+417 LIHQQP
-423 FIHSYPH
+423 FTHSYPH

-456 TTCLD
+456 TACLEA
-461 VIETVEWM
+461 IKTVEWI
-469 PDWGKKRIQGM
+469 PDWGKERIKGM
-480 VESRPDWCISRQ
+480 IESRPDWCISRQ

-506 TESLHPNTVDLL
+506 TESLHPKTVDIL
-518 HQVANKIEEHGIDG
+518 HQVADKVERHGIDG
-532 WFLASTE
+532 WLGASTE
-539 DFLGEEATEYYKTTD
+539 DFLGKEANDYRKTTD

-566 YAVSENHTNVDFPA
+566 HAVSQNNTDVHFPA

-608 PYQQVLTHGF
+608 PYKQVLTHGF
-618 TVDEDGKKMSKSLG
+618 TVDETGKKMSKSLG
-632 NVIAPQ
+632 NVIEPQ
-638 AVINNLGADIL
+638 AVINSLGADIL

-658 SSEMSISDQILK
+658 SSEISISDHILK
-670 RNSDAYRR
+670 QNSEAYRR
-678 IRNTARFLLGNLNDF
+678 IRNTLRFLLGNLKDF
-693 DPNKDLLPVNE
+693 DPAKDLIPCNQ
-704 LLTLDQWIINRLHE
+704 LLTLDQWVIHRLYQ
-718 VQTKI
+718 VQAQI
-723 LEDYHVYAFH
+723 LEDYHAYAFH
-733 HVSQSLHNFCVVDM
+733 RVSQSLHNFCVVDM

-759 YTTEDHSH
+759 YTSEADSL
-767 ARKSAQTVLYHTAEA
+767 ARKSAQTALYHTAES

-797 IWQYL
+797 VWQFL
-802 PGDRAESVFLSEWH
+802 PGDHEESVFLTEWY
-816 QLPTK
+816 QLPDK
-821 ADIDVNW
+821 PDIGVNW
-828 SAIDVVQQTAAKAL
+828 SVIDVVQQTVAKAL
-842 EVGRNEGVI
+842 EVARDEGVI

-864 DELADLLAS
+864 NELAEFLAS

-880 LFITSEATLASAVNI
+880 LFITSDATLAS
-895 PQGSVKADGVAVSV
+895 GVRKPEAAMKNNGIAVSV

-915 KCTRC
+915 KCIRC

-935 LCTRCIGNITGRGEL
+935 LCIRCIGNLTGRGEL

>member
-1 VFKPILN
+1 MK
-8 LYNDCTIKP
+8 
-17 AKGMTNYKE
+17 NYKE
-26 TLNLPNTGFP
+26 TLNLPDTGFP

-46 SLLEQWDENNLYLK
+46 SLLKQWDESNLYLK
-60 IRQQQAGKEKFLL
+60 IRQRQAGKEKFLL

-137 DASQYREA
+137 DTGQYRQA

-158 DDFIRLGILGQW
+158 DDFIRLGILGEW

-189 AMIVKNG
+189 ATIVKNG

-218 EVEYKEKESSAVD
+218 EVEYKDKESSAVD
-231 VRFRII
+231 VRFKII
-237 DTNDFLTRTG
+237 DTKDFLARTG
-247 LNLDQTD
+247 FTLDQIE

-268 LPANQAVVLGENL
+268 LPANQAVVLGQDL
-281 NYLLIATQSDQGP
+281 KYLLVATESNQEP
-294 HCVIVAEGL
+294 HFVIVSEGL

-308 DRWQAV
+308 DRWQAE

-321 VNPKDLKGL
+321 VNPSDLEGL

-355 GAVHTAPAHGHDDFI
+355 GAVHTAPAHGYDDFI
-370 IGQKNDLPLENPVDD
+370 MGQKNDLPLENPVDD
-385 FGIFT
+385 CGIFT
-390 ESTEYFAGQHVFK
+390 SSTEYFSGQHVFK
-403 VESSITEK
+403 VESSIAEK
-411 LLENNN
+411 LQENNN
-417 LIHQQA
+417 LIHQQP

-448 SMDQMNLR
+448 SMDKMNFR
-456 TTCLD
+456 ATCLEA
-461 VIETVEWM
+461 IETVEWM
-469 PDWGKKRIQGM
+469 PDWGKERIQGM
-480 VESRPDWCISRQ
+480 IESRPDWCISRQ

-506 TESLHPNTVDLL
+506 TESLHPNTFDLL
-518 HQVANKIEEHGIDG
+518 HQIADKVEEDGIDG
-532 WFLASTE
+532 WFSASTE
-539 DFLGEEATEYYKTTD
+539 DFLDEEALEYYKTTD

-566 YAVSENHTNVDFPA
+566 HTVSQNHASVDFPA

-593 FQSSLLTSVAMNAKA
+593 FQSSLLTSVAIHAKA

-618 TVDEDGKKMSKSLG
+618 TVDETGKKMSKSLG

-638 AVINNLGADIL
+638 TVINNLGADIL

-693 DPNKDLLPVNE
+693 DPNKDLLPVKE
-704 LLTLDQWIINRLHE
+704 LLTLDQWVINRLHDI
-718 VQTKI
+718 QAKI
-723 LEDYHVYAFH
+723 LEDYNLYAFH
-733 HVSQSLHNFCVVDM
+733 RVCQSLHNFCVVDM

-759 YTTEDHSH
+759 YTTEEHSH
-767 ARKSAQTVLYHTAEA
+767 ARKSAQTVLYHTAES

-797 IWQYL
+797 VWQFL

-816 QLPTK
+816 QLPKK
-821 ADIDVNW
+821 AGIGVNW
-828 SAIDVVQQTAAKAL
+828 TAIDVVQQTVAKAL

-856 ASITIYAD
+856 ASIIIYAD

-880 LFITSEATLASAVNI
+880 LFITSDATLASVDNI
-895 PQGSVKADGVAVSV
+895 PQGSVKIDGVAVSV

-915 KCTRC
+915 KCIRC

-935 LCTRCIGNITGRGEL
+935 LCGRCIGNITGRGEL

>member
-1 VFKPILN
+1 
-8 LYNDCTIKP
+8 
-17 AKGMTNYKE
+17 MTNYKE
-26 TLNLPNTGFP
+26 TLNLPDTGFP

-46 SLLEQWDENNLYLK
+46 SLLKQWNENNLYQK
-60 IRQQQAGKEKFLL
+60 IRQQQVGKEKFLL

-96 IVIKSKTLSGF
+96 VVIKSKTLSGF

-137 DASQYREA
+137 DANQYREA
-145 CRDYALQQVSEQR
+145 CRDYALEQVSEQR

-175 TLDRNYEA
+175 TLDRHYEA

-189 AMIVKNG
+189 ATIVKNG

-218 EVEYKEKESSAVD
+218 EVEYKDKESSSVD

-237 DTNDFLTRTG
+237 DTHDFLTRTG
-247 LNLDQTD
+247 LNLVQTD

-268 LPANQAVVLGENL
+268 LPGNQAVVLGENL
-281 NYLLIATQSDQGP
+281 NYLLIATQSDQGS
-294 HCVIVAEGL
+294 HCIIVAEGL

-308 DRWQAV
+308 DRWQAE
-314 KWDVIGS
+314 KWDVIGP
-321 VNPKDLKGL
+321 VNPSDLEGL

-343 LIGDYVTLEAGT
+343 LTGDYVTLEAGT

-390 ESTEYFAGQHVFK
+390 SSTEYFSGQHVFK
-403 VESSITEK
+403 VDADVIEK
-411 LLENNN
+411 LEENNN
-417 LIHQQA
+417 LIHQQP
-423 FIHSYPH
+423 FTHSYPH

-448 SMDQMNLR
+448 SMDQMNFR
-456 TTCLD
+456 TACLQA
-461 VIETVEWM
+461 IETVEWM
-469 PDWGKKRIQGM
+469 PDWGKERIQGM
-480 VESRPDWCISRQ
+480 IESRPDWCISRQ

-518 HQVANKIEEHGIDG
+518 HQVAKKVEAHGIDG
-532 WFLASTE
+532 WFTASTE
-539 DFLGEEATEYYKTTD
+539 DFLGEEATEYNKTTD

-566 YAVSENHTNVDFPA
+566 YAVSQNHADIHFPA

-593 FQSSLLTSVAMNAKA
+593 FQSSLLTSVAMNAKP
-608 PYQQVLTHGF
+608 PYKQVLTHGF
-618 TVDEDGKKMSKSLG
+618 TVDENGKKMSKSVG

-638 AVINNLGADIL
+638 TVINNLGADIL
-649 RLWAASTDY
+649 RLWAASSDY

-670 RNSDAYRR
+670 QNSDTYRR
-678 IRNTARFLLGNLNDF
+678 IRNTVRFLLGNLNDF
-693 DPNKDLLPVNE
+693 DPTEDLLPVNE
-704 LLTLDQWIINRLHE
+704 LLTLDQWAINLLHE
-718 VQTKI
+718 VQAKI
-723 LEDYHVYAFH
+723 LEDYHAYAFH
-733 HVSQSLHNFCVVDM
+733 RVSQSLHHFCVVDM

-759 YTTEDHSH
+759 YTTEVDSL
-767 ARKSAQTVLYHTAEA
+767 ARKSAQTVLYHTAES

-797 IWQYL
+797 IWEFL
-802 PGDRAESVFLSEWH
+802 PGDRAESVFLSEWY
-816 QLPTK
+816 QLPEK
-821 ADIDVNW
+821 VDIGVNW
-828 SAIDVVQQTAAKAL
+828 SVIDFVQKIVAKAL
-842 EVGRNEGVI
+842 EAARDEGVI

-856 ASITIYAD
+856 ASITLYAE
-864 DELADLLAS
+864 DELFELLAS
-873 FGEELHF
+873 FGVELHF
-880 LFITSEATLASAVNI
+880 LFITSDATLASDDNLPEGTI
-895 PQGSVKADGVAVSV
+895 KANGVAVSV
-909 LKSKHQ
+909 LKSKHK
-915 KCTRC
+915 KCIRC

-928 QSSDHPE
+928 QSSEHPE
-935 LCTRCIGNITGRGEL
+935 LCIRCTGNVTGEGEV

>member
-1 VFKPILN
+1 
-8 LYNDCTIKP
+8 
-17 AKGMTNYKE
+17 MTNYKE
-26 TLNLPNTGFP
+26 TLNLPDTGFP

-46 SLLEQWDENNLYLK
+46 SLLEQWNENNLYLK

-96 IVIKSKTLSGF
+96 VVIKSKTLSGF

-137 DASQYREA
+137 DTGQYREA

-175 TLDRNYEA
+175 TLDQNYEA
-183 EQIRAF
+183 DQIRAF
-189 AMIVKNG
+189 ATIVKNG
-196 HLIYG
+196 HLVYG

-231 VRFRII
+231 VRFRVI

-268 LPANQAVVLGENL
+268 LPANQAVVLGEDL
-281 NYLLIATQSDQGP
+281 NYLLIETQSDQGP
-294 HCVIVAEGL
+294 HCVIVSEGL

-308 DRWQAV
+308 DRWQV
-314 KWDVIGS
+314 GKWDVIGS
-321 VNPKDLKGL
+321 VNPRDLEGL
-330 QLQHPFYERQVPT
+330 QLQHPFYKRQVPT
-343 LIGDYVTLEAGT
+343 LTGDYVTLEAGT

-403 VESSITEK
+403 VESSIAEK
-411 LLENNN
+411 LQENNN
-417 LIHQQA
+417 LIHQQP

-448 SMDQMNLR
+448 SMDQMDLR
-456 TTCLD
+456 TTCLEA
-461 VIETVEWM
+461 IETVEWM
-469 PDWGKKRIQGM
+469 PDWGKERIQGM
-480 VESRPDWCISRQ
+480 IDSRPDWCISRQ

-518 HQVANKIEEHGIDG
+518 HQVAKKVEEHGIDG

-539 DFLGEEATEYYKTTD
+539 DFLGEEATEYFKTTD

-566 YAVSENHTNVDFPA
+566 YAVSQNHTNVDFPA

-618 TVDEDGKKMSKSLG
+618 TVDEDGKKMSKSIG

-704 LLTLDQWIINRLHE
+704 LLSLDQWVINRLHE

-733 HVSQSLHNFCVVDM
+733 RVCQSLHNFCVVDM

-782 MVRWIAPIL
+782 MVHWIAPIL

-797 IWQYL
+797 VWQFL

-828 SAIDVVQQTAAKAL
+828 SVIDVVQQTVAKAL

-864 DELADLLAS
+864 NELADLLAS

-880 LFITSEATLASAVNI
+880 LFITSDATLATTANI

-909 LKSKHQ
+909 LKSKYQ
-915 KCTRC
+915 KCIRC

>member
-1 VFKPILN
+1 
-8 LYNDCTIKP
+8 
-17 AKGMTNYKE
+17 MTDYKE
-26 TLNLPNTGFP
+26 TLNLPDTGFA

-46 SLLEQWDENNLYLK
+46 SLLERWNENNLYLK
-60 IRQQQAGKEKFLL
+60 IRKQQAGKEKFLL

-117 HGLPIEHQVEKKKGK
+117 HGLPIEHQVEKRKGK
-132 VGSKL
+132 MGSKL
-137 DASQYREA
+137 DAVQYREA
-145 CRDYALQQVSEQR
+145 CRNYALQQVSEQR
-158 DDFIRLGILGQW
+158 DDFIRLGILGEW

-189 AMIVKNG
+189 ATIVRNG

-201 HKPVHWCLDCKS
+201 HKPVHWCLECKS

-218 EVEYKEKESSAVD
+218 EVEYKDKESSAVD

-237 DTNDFLTRTG
+237 DAKDFLARTG
-247 LNLDQTD
+247 LTLDQTD
-254 LPIYLPIWT
+254 HSIYLPIWT

-268 LPANQAVVLGENL
+268 LPANQAVVLGKDL
-281 NYLLIATQSDQGP
+281 NYLLVATEFNQEP
-294 HCVIVAEGL
+294 YLVIVSEGL

-308 DRWQAV
+308 DRWQAE
-314 KWDVIGS
+314 KWDAIGS
-321 VNPKDLKGL
+321 VDPTDLEGL
-330 QLQHPFYERQVPT
+330 QLQHPFYERQVPILT
-343 LIGDYVTLEAGT
+343 GDYVTLEAGT

-390 ESTEYFAGQHVFK
+390 PSTEYFSGQHVFK
-403 VESSITEK
+403 AESSITQK
-411 LLENNN
+411 LEENNN
-417 LIHQQA
+417 LIHQQP

-448 SMDQMNLR
+448 SMDQMDFR
-456 TTCLD
+456 AKCLAA
-461 VIETVEWM
+461 IESVEWM
-469 PDWGKKRIQGM
+469 PDWGKERIQGM
-480 VESRPDWCISRQ
+480 IESRPDWCISRQ

-499 PLFIHKE
+499 PLFIQKE
-506 TESLHPNTVDLL
+506 TESLHPDTIDLL
-518 HQVANKIEEHGIDG
+518 HQIADKVEEDGIDG
-532 WFLASTE
+532 WFSASTE
-539 DFLGEEATEYYKTTD
+539 DFLDKDASEYYKTTD

-566 YAVSENHTNVDFPA
+566 FAVSQNHTNVDFPA

-593 FQSSLLTSVAMNAKA
+593 FQSSLLTSVAMHSQA
-608 PYQQVLTHGF
+608 PYKQVLTHGF
-618 TVDEDGKKMSKSLG
+618 TVDETGKKMSKSLG
-632 NVIAPQ
+632 NVVAPQ

-678 IRNTARFLLGNLNDF
+678 IRNTLRFLLGNLNDF
-693 DPNKDLLPVNE
+693 DPNEDLLPVNE
-704 LLTLDQWIINRLHE
+704 LLTLDQWVVDRLHE
-718 VQTKI
+718 VQAKI
-723 LEDYHVYAFH
+723 LEDYDLYAFH
-733 HVSQSLHNFCVVDM
+733 RVSQSLHNFCVVDM

-759 YTTEDHSH
+759 YTTEKHSH
-767 ARKSAQTVLYHTAEA
+767 ARKSAQTILYHIAES
-782 MVRWIAPIL
+782 MVHWIAPIL

-797 IWQYL
+797 VWQFL

-816 QLPTK
+816 QLPKK
-821 ADIDVNW
+821 ADIDVDW
-828 SAIDVVQQTAAKAL
+828 SMIDVVQQTVAKAL
-842 EVGRNEGVI
+842 EAGRNEGII

-856 ASITIYAD
+856 ANITIYAD

-873 FGEELHF
+873 FGKELHF
-880 LFITSEATLASAVNI
+880 LFITSDATLASADSI
-895 PQGSVKADGVAVSV
+895 PEDSVKVDGIAVSI
-909 LKSKHQ
+909 LKSNHQ
-915 KCTRC
+915 KCIRC
-920 WHKDESVG
+920 WHREESVG

>member
-1 VFKPILN
+1 
-8 LYNDCTIKP
+8 
-17 AKGMTNYKE
+17 MTNYKE
-26 TLNLPNTGFP
+26 TLNLPDTGFP

-46 SLLEQWDENNLYLK
+46 SLLKQWSENNLYLK
-60 IRQQQAGKEKFLL
+60 IRQQQAGKDKFLL

-80 NGKIHIGH
+80 NGKLHIGH
-88 AVNKVLKD
+88 ALNKVLKD
-96 IVIKSKTLSGF
+96 VVIKSKTLSGF
-107 DAPYLPGWDC
+107 DAPYIPGWDC

-132 VGSKL
+132 AGSKL
-137 DASQYREA
+137 NAKQYRDA
-145 CRDYALQQVSEQR
+145 CRDYALAQVSEQR
-158 DDFIRLGILGQW
+158 EDFIRLGVLGEW

-189 AMIVKNG
+189 ATIVKNG
-196 HLIYG
+196 HLVYG

-218 EVEYKEKESSAVD
+218 EVEYKDKESCSAD
-231 VRFRII
+231 VRFRVI
-237 DTNDFLTRTG
+237 DTNEFLTRTG

-254 LPIYLPIWT
+254 RPIYLPIWT

-268 LPANQAVVLGENL
+268 LPANQAVVLGEDL
-281 NYLLIATQSDQGP
+281 NYLLVATASDHSP
-294 HCVIVAEGL
+294 CYVIVSEGL

-308 DRWQAV
+308 DRWQAE
-314 KWDVIGS
+314 KWDIIGS
-321 VNPKDLKGL
+321 VNPRDLEGL
-330 QLQHPFYERQVPT
+330 ILQHPFYHRQVPI

-370 IGQKNDLPLENPVDD
+370 IGQKNNLPLDNPVND
-385 FGIFT
+385 FGVFT

-403 VESSITEK
+403 VESEIIEK
-411 LLENNN
+411 LKEKNN
-417 LIHQQA
+417 LIHQES
-423 FIHSYPH
+423 FNHSYPH

-448 SMDQMNLR
+448 SMDNNDLR
-456 TTCLD
+456 ANCLE

-469 PDWGKKRIQGM
+469 PDWGKERMQGM
-480 VESRPDWCISRQ
+480 LESRPDWCISRQ

-518 HQVANKIEEHGIDG
+518 HQVAEKVETHGIDG
-532 WFLASTE
+532 WFASSTE
-539 DFLGEEATEYYKTTD
+539 DFLGEEAVEYNKITD

-566 YAVSENHTNVDFPA
+566 HAVSQNHTDVYFPA

-593 FQSSLLTSVAMNAKA
+593 FQSSLLTSVAMHAKA
-608 PYQQVLTHGF
+608 PYKQVLTHGF
-618 TVDEDGKKMSKSLG
+618 FVDESGKKMSKSVG
-632 NVIAPQ
+632 NVIEPQ

-649 RLWAASTDY
+649 RLWVASTDY

-693 DPNKDLLPVNE
+693 DPTKDRLPVNE
-704 LLTLDQWIINRLHE
+704 LLALDQWVINRLHE
-718 VQTKI
+718 VQAKI
-723 LEDYHVYAFH
+723 LEDYSTYAFH
-733 HVSQSLHNFCVVDM
+733 RVSQSLHNFCVVDM

-759 YTTEDHSH
+759 YTTQADSH
-767 ARKSAQTVLYHTAEA
+767 ARKSAQTVLYHTAES

-797 IWQYL
+797 VWQFL
-802 PGDRAESVFLSEWH
+802 PGNRAESVFLSEWY
-816 QLPTK
+816 QLPEK
-821 ADIDVNW
+821 PDSRINW
-828 SAIDVVQQTAAKAL
+828 SVMDVVQQTADKAL
-842 EVGRNEGVI
+842 EVARDEGVI

-856 ASITIYAD
+856 ACLTVYAD
-864 DELADLLAS
+864 GELAELLAS

-880 LFITSEATLASAVNI
+880 LFITSDATLASAVSI
-895 PQGSVKADGVAVSV
+895 PEGAIEADGVAVSV
-909 LKSKHQ
+909 FKSKHQ
-915 KCTRC
+915 KCIRC

-928 QSSDHPE
+928 QSSEHPE
-935 LCTRCIGNITGRGEL
+935 LCIRCINNVTGEGEV

>member
-1 VFKPILN
+1 
-8 LYNDCTIKP
+8 
-17 AKGMTNYKE
+17 MTDYKE

-46 SLLEQWDENNLYLK
+46 LLLERWDQSDLYLK

-137 DASQYREA
+137 DAPQYREA

-158 DDFIRLGILGQW
+158 DDFIRLGILGEW

-175 TLDRNYEA
+175 TLDQNYEA

-189 AMIVKNG
+189 ATIVKNG

-201 HKPVHWCLDCKS
+201 HKPVHWCLECKS

-218 EVEYKEKESSAVD
+218 EVEYKDKESTAVD

-237 DTNDFLTRTG
+237 DAKDFLARTG
-247 LNLDQTD
+247 FNLDPIDQ
-254 LPIYLPIWT
+254 PIYLPIWT

-281 NYLLIATQSDQGP
+281 NYLLIATESNQEP
-294 HCVIVAEGL
+294 HFVIVSEGL
-303 QESIR
+303 QESIQH
-308 DRWQAV
+308 RWQAE

-321 VNPKDLKGL
+321 INPTDLEGL
-330 QLQHPFYERQVPT
+330 KLQHPFYERQVPI
-343 LIGDYVTLEAGT
+343 LIGDYVTLDAGT

-370 IGQKNDLPLENPVDD
+370 IGQKNNLPLENPVND

-390 ESTEYFAGQHVFK
+390 SSTEYFSGQHVFK
-403 VESSITEK
+403 AEPSITQK
-411 LLENNN
+411 LEENNN
-417 LIHQQA
+417 LIHQEP

-448 SMDQMNLR
+448 SMDQMNFR
-456 TTCLD
+456 ATCLAA
-461 VIETVEWM
+461 IESVEWL
-469 PDWGKKRIQGM
+469 PNWGKERIQGM
-480 VESRPDWCISRQ
+480 IESRPDWCISRQ

-499 PLFIHKE
+499 PLFIQKE

-518 HQVANKIEEHGIDG
+518 HQIADKVEKDGIDR
-532 WFLASTE
+532 WFSASTE
-539 DFLGEEATEYYKTTD
+539 DFLGKDAPEYYKTTD

-566 YAVSENHTNVDFPA
+566 YAVSQNHSIVDFPA

-593 FQSSLLTSVAMNAKA
+593 FQSSLITSVAMHSQA
-608 PYQQVLTHGF
+608 PYKQVLTHGF
-618 TVDEDGKKMSKSLG
+618 TVDETGKKMSKSLG

-693 DPNKDLLPVNE
+693 DPNEDLLPVNE
-704 LLTLDQWIINRLHE
+704 LLTLDQWVINRLNE
-718 VQTKI
+718 VQIKI
-723 LEDYHVYAFH
+723 LEDYNIYAFH
-733 HVSQSLHNFCVVDM
+733 RVCQSLHNFCVVDM

-759 YTTEDHSH
+759 YTTEENSH
-767 ARKSAQTVLYHTAEA
+767 ARKSAQTVLYHIAES
-782 MVRWIAPIL
+782 MVHWIAPIL

-797 IWQYL
+797 VWQFL
-802 PGDRAESVFLSEWH
+802 PGDRGESVFLSEWH
-816 QLPTK
+816 ELPKKT
-821 ADIDVNW
+821 DFGVDW
-828 SAIDVVQQTAAKAL
+828 SMINVVQQTVAKAL

-856 ASITIYAD
+856 ASITIYVE

-880 LFITSEATLASAVNI
+880 LFITSNATLASADNI
-895 PQGSVKADGVAVSV
+895 PEGSVKVDGVAVSV

-915 KCTRC
+915 KCIRC
-920 WHKDESVG
+920 WHRDELVS

-935 LCTRCIGNITGRGEL
+935 LCARCIGNITGREEL